1 MHVNKNKLPPGTDP
15 KYSQPKFLPVQENIL
30 PYKKPDGH
38 QTPVDKMHTAFNMR
52 QGTNISSKTPH
63 QMSPFIKQYKYTST
77 YTKGVKINSNK
88 IALPSAQQEHH
99 QNKIQNRSRN
109 K

>member
-38 QTPVDKMHTAFNMR
+38 QTPADKMHTAFNMR
-52 QGTNISSKTPH
+52 QKGGILAQKRHTRCLCSSSNISIQVRQENESK
-63 QMSPFIKQYKYTST
+63 ST
-77 YTKGVKINSNK
+77 VT
-88 IALPSAQQEHH
+88 
-99 QNKIQNRSRN
+99 R
-109 K
+109 